1 LKRKEKTMERKTIAI
16 IFMAVL
22 AAFSASADEKGGE
35 IIREMDARM
44 NFDECRMEIRIEDY
58 DGGAMKRS
66 LSAKAEYA
74 KGVGTRIE
82 FTAPAKDKGKRV
94 LMSGDSMWMSAPSV
108 SKPVRLSGKE
118 SFMGTSFT
126 NDDVM
131 NFDKS
136 DDYESSVVA
145 EDGSGWTVTM
155 TARGPAQPYQRI
167 EARIGRN
174 YLPESMVFYARSGKA
189 SKRVAYSG
197 VKAFGSKERP
207 SVMAIT
213 DLMEA
218 GKESRVVF
226 EVIEERA
233 VDRAR
238 LSPAGFGR

>member
-1 LKRKEKTMERKTIAI
+1 MKYKAMAFAI
-16 IFMAVL
+16 I
-22 AAFSASADEKGGE
+22 AASSFGSFASADEKGDA

-58 DGGAMKRS
+58 EGGALKRS

-74 KGVGTRIE
+74 KGAGTRIE
-82 FTAPAKDKGKRV
+82 FTAPAKDKGKRI

-108 SKPVRLSGKE
+108 SKPVRLSGKD

-136 DDYESSVVA
+136 DDYDSTIAA
-145 EDGSGWTVTM
+145 EDDASWTVVM
-155 TARGPAQPYQRI
+155 IAKGPSQPYQKI
-167 EARIGRN
+167 EARIGKD
-174 YLPESMVFYARSGKA
+174 YLPIAMSFFSRSGKE
-189 SKRVAYSG
+189 SKRVSFSA
-197 VKAFGSKERP
+197 KRNFGGKERP
-207 SVMAIT
+207 SVMAIM

-226 EVIEERA
+226 EAIEERP
-233 VDRAR
+233 VDKAR
-238 LSPAGFGR
+238 LSPAGFGK